1 MEIRQLRQSD
11 SDMVRELDKRI
22 LGPDRSQTW
31 ATYLERFL
39 AVGELDVLPHPPWG
53 CFVAE
58 QDGELA
64 GFLMSEKQSSGYGL
78 PPGARI
84 VALTVAPEAQRQG
97 VGTRLVNAL
106 SEYCRE
112 QGIDRIYSILRAEDE
127 RDAAFLSACD
137 FETASVKVFSRKT

>member
-39 AVGELDVLPHPPWG
+39 EVGELDVLPHPPWG

-84 VALTVAPEAQRQG
+84 VALSVAPEAQRQG

-127 RDAAFLSACD
+127 RDAAFLTACG